1 MSRKNKYIDSDSK
14 DYLSPSLIQKQLVNS
29 INSNSITLVSG
40 SAGTGKTLF
49 AIQTLYQLLKQNKIN
64 QILVVRLILENK
76 YENIGA
82 LPGTEKEKLMPYIMP
97 IIDNLELF
105 LSQGEIDYLIN
116 RELIKVVPLSFLRGR
131 TFTEKGVIVEE
142 AQNLNEHEILTV
154 ATRIGA
160 GTKMIFN
167 GDDSQSDL
175 SGRYGIKYL
184 QQLFKDIEDIG
195 LIKFD
200 DSMINRHPVI
210 EKILN
215 RAKEL
220 EKNETRK

>member
-1 MSRKNKYIDSDSK
+1 MPRKSKYQDSDSK
-14 DYLSPSLIQKQLVNS
+14 GYLSPSLIQKQLVNS
-29 INSNSITLVSG
+29 IVHNSITLVSG
-40 SAGTGKTLF
+40 SAGTGKSLF

-64 QILVVRLILENK
+64 QILVVRLILENR

-105 LSQGEIDYLIN
+105 LNQGEIDYLIN
-116 RELIKVVPLSFLRGR
+116 REMIKVVPISFLRGR

-154 ATRIGA
+154 ATRIGT
-160 GTKMIFN
+160 GTRMVFN

-175 SGRYGIKYL
+175 SGRYGIRYL
-184 QQLFKDIEDIG
+184 QRLFTGIEDIG
-195 LIKFD
+195 IVKFD
-200 DSMINRHPVI
+200 DSMITRHPVI
-210 EKILN
+210 EKILH

-220 EKNETRK
+220 EKNDARN